1 LAFISSLL
9 PALLGVLVEVASAQ
23 TINPC
28 PFSYLP
34 CAQGGSE
41 GIGEYL
47 SDIVFPAMRI
57 VFVAGALANF
67 FFYAFRML
75 YQANDEEATKT
86 AKGGYEQAIYG
97 CAYMSLAS
105 FFVEAFG
112 SSARS
117 TLVNPEPLVSAFT
130 NVTLYIKLIIAALVT
145 TVLVIV
151 AFRLVLVQDE
161 GERDKAKK
169 RLTACFLG
177 VVVIT
182 IANVLVSAF
191 SPDAGAAVLSA
202 EIVGMANFLLTIFGA
217 LAVLWFVAAGIIL
230 VISVS
235 EDQKDTAKK
244 GLFTAVIAISVVLSS
259 YVLLNFFLSL

>member
-1 LAFISSLL
+1 MSLL
-9 PALLGVLVEVASAQ
+9 PAILGLIVSVAHGQAL
-23 TINPC
+23 NPC
-28 PFSYLP
+28 PFAYLP

-41 GIGEYL
+41 GVGEFL
-47 SDIVFPAMRI
+47 ADVVFPAMRV

-75 YQANDEEATKT
+75 YQANDEEATRT

-117 TLVNPEPLVSAFT
+117 TLVNPEPLQTAFA
-130 NVTLYIKLIIAALVT
+130 NVTLYIKLIVAALVT
-145 TVLVIV
+145 AVLVIV

-169 RLTACFLG
+169 RLSACFIG
-177 VVVIT
+177 VVIIT
-182 IANVLVSAF
+182 LSNVVVSAF
-191 SPDAGAAVLSA
+191 SPEAGAAVLGE

-217 LAVLWFVAAGIIL
+217 LCVLWFIAAGIML
-230 VISVS
+230 VVSVN

-244 GLFTAVIAISVVLSS
+244 GLMTAVVAISVVVSS